1 MPQGLAKS
9 YIYIE
14 APIRELIILVGILLK
29 FEGNRIICLLLY
41 IYIYIKIVIIFFF
54 IG

>member
-9 YIYIE
+9 YIYIYIE

-41 IYIYIKIVIIFFF
+41 IYIYIYIY
-54 IG
+54 